1 MSESTYQNWEI
12 ERRRVLRDSLGVGIA
27 VGSYGLSFGALAV
40 TNGLSVP
47 QAMALSILTF
57 TGGSQFALVSILG
70 SGGSSIAGVGAA
82 WMLAARNSLYG
93 LRLAPTLKAYGPRR
107 LLAAQL
113 TIDEST
119 AMSFAQP
126 DQRSARLGFWA
137 TGTVVF
143 IVWNLATVV
152 GAASTEAI
160 GDPARFG
167 LDAAV
172 PAALLA
178 LVWPQLR
185 RKDASITAVLAAVVA
200 LALTPLLPVGLPVL
214 LASVVAI
221 VIGWPEPR
229 TNGVSD
235 RE

>member
-1 MSESTYQNWEI
+1 MTESTHQNWET
-12 ERRRVLRDSLGVGIA
+12 ERRRILRDSLGVGIA
-27 VGSYGLSFGALAV
+27 VGSYGLGFGALAV
-40 TNGLSVP
+40 TNGLSVA
-47 QAMALSILTF
+47 QAMALSVLTF

-70 SGGSSIAGVGAA
+70 SGGSTVAGVGAA

-93 LRLAPTLKAYGPRR
+93 LRLAPTLNEHGARR

-126 DQRSARLGFWA
+126 NQRSARLGFWA
-137 TGTVVF
+137 TGAAVF
-143 IVWNLATVV
+143 IMWNLATVV
-152 GAASTEAI
+152 GAVSTEAL
-160 GDPARFG
+160 GDPARYG

-185 RKDASITAVLAAVVA
+185 RKDAGTTAVLAAVVA

-229 TNGVSD
+229 DNGGGRS
-235 RE
+235 